1 MYIIYIYI
9 SSLEYVY
16 IYINIFLYLYIEYIY
31 IYVCMYVRI
40 GREPTEPV
48 IFVDGDVFSSPSIR
62 DTHHT

>member
-1 MYIIYIYI
+1 MYIYIYFSIFIYRIYIYI
-9 SSLEYVY
+9 CM
-16 IYINIFLYLYIEYIY
+16 
-31 IYVCMYVRI
+31 YVCMYVRI